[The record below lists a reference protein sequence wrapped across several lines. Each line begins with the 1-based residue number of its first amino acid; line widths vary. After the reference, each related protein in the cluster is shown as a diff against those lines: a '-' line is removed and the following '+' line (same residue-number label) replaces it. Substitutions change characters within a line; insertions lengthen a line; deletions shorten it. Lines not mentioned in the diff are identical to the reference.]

1 MSSDSARTFTSPS
14 ESLWGGAGCRQPD
27 TGVAQLWVILASGRI
42 GDCVGRGACAG

>member
-27 TGVAQLWVILASGRI
+27 TGVARLWGILATGRI
-42 GDCVGRGACAG
+42 GDCVGRGTCVG